1 MTTKKTPAKKTA
13 VKKPATKKTTTPAK
27 KTTAKTSVKSS
38 TTKKTAAA
46 KAPVKK
52 TATTKPAAKKITIT
66 KKPAVKA
73 AGKSPAKPT
82 AKSAAKPNP
91 APKNPAMEAI
101 KNMARAVEK
110 ALDVN
115 KAKDVVSV
123 DLTRKSALA
132 DFMIV
137 ASGNN
142 SRQVAA
148 LARYAEEALLKAGSK
163 RCKIEGLPQGD
174 WVIVDSGDIIVH
186 LFRPEVREFYQIERL
201 WTDEPGEANS
211 RRSLA

>member
-1 MTTKKTPAKKTA
+1 MTTKKTAVKKVVAKKSVTKPAAKPAAKKTTKAAPTKTTAKKAAPKTSKTTTVKTPAKASAKKPAVKTVAKTAAKKTPAKKTA
-13 VKKPATKKTTTPAK
+13 AKTPTKTTT
-27 KTTAKTSVKSS
+27 KSN
-38 TTKKTAAA
+38 
-46 KAPVKK
+46 PV
-52 TATTKPAAKKITIT
+52 
-66 KKPAVKA
+66 
-73 AGKSPAKPT
+73 
-82 AKSAAKPNP
+82 
-91 APKNPAMEAI
+91 MEAI
-101 KNMARAVEK
+101 KGMARAVEK
-110 ALDVN
+110 ALDMN
-115 KAKDVVSV
+115 KAKDIVAV

-201 WTDEPGEANS
+201 WTDEPGEANT